1 MWWARHAFGSGLF
14 ASIADGANIYHL
26 GADGVPTLPAAMP
39 DARTQRATADYL
51 DAETARI
58 DRLICARRET
68 ATLLEQ
74 RRRAAIDNALLCA
87 DAPGRRIRVKH
98 LILGLQQG
106 WSPDCEARQ
115 AEEGEWGVL
124 KAGCANYGVFR
135 ATENK
140 ALPPEVEPER
150 DLEVRAGDLLVS
162 RANTKE
168 LLASVCI
175 VPEVRPR
182 LLLCD
187 KLYRLIPSPDTD
199 PRFLAYALSTSDA
212 RRHIEADATGTSDSM
227 QNISQG
233 TIRELRVIAPL
244 SRRAQSDIADRLD
257 RSLGQLAVLAESTER
272 HVALLAERRQALITA
287 AVTGQIEI
295 PGVAA

>member
-1 MWWARHAFGSGLF
+1 
-14 ASIADGANIYHL
+14 
-26 GADGVPTLPAAMP
+26 V
-39 DARTQRATADYL
+39 
-51 DAETARI
+51 
-58 DRLICARRET
+58 
-68 ATLLEQ
+68 
-74 RRRAAIDNALLCA
+74 
-87 DAPGRRIRVKH
+87 
-98 LILGLQQG
+98 
-106 WSPDCEARQ
+106 
-115 AEEGEWGVL
+115 
-124 KAGCANYGVFR
+124 VFR

-162 RANTKE
+162 HAPTRKNCF
-168 LLASVCI
+168 ASVCI

-295 PGVAA
+295 PGVARVTGRLTGERAGCSMHV